1 MLMLMSYEIIIDR
14 YRTYIHISPSSL
26 FSRLYSFSDIPSV
39 EKKKEIGKG
48 KDLRIRMK
56 CINRNNQSEN

>member
-14 YRTYIHISPSSL
+14 YRTYISL
-26 FSRLYSFSDIPSV
+26 RLYSFSDIPSV